1 MSRAERRRLER
12 ENLRV
17 ISEKKKKEDF
27 ANTLIK
33 EFTPSQIIKIHKYA
47 EILKDVEIKKG
58 IELVEK
64 FGNVV
69 MCNAVQG
76 ALAQHTELNTEEY
89 GKILATI
96 REFGIE
102 DAAAIT
108 AKTKKEGKEGLITID
123 QGMEEFYMAIEKKH
137 VEMIERAKELLKQK
151 FNQKKIIESLK
162 KEFSVPT
169 GAANLAFR
177 KAKEQRVGET
187 LKEVAQEVAKEII
200 KPVEPVKEE
209 STKQQVIK
217 YLNAEVNNIENKT
230 NKEILKTIEKKF
242 HVADSTA
249 KAYYYAWKK
258 EYMGSEKCEPVYF
271 ATTEYIGSE
280 KCEPVYFA
288 TTEKK
293 VVEPVET
300 EKIKIDTNIN
310 RIEEKKEVNKMNELS
325 IVDQLK
331 HQLEVACEDEHLFE
345 NRIKEM
351 QDKLEETKK
360 RAIALKTAINA
371 LEGVNL

>member
-76 ALAQHTELNTEEY
+76 ALAQHTELNTEDY

-217 YLNAEVNNIENKT
+217 YLNAEVNNMENKT

-249 KAYYYAWKK
+249 KIYYYAWKK
-258 EYMGSEKCEPVYF
+258 EYMGSEKCEPSYF
-271 ATTEYIGSE
+271 TNTSTITTEN
-280 KCEPVYFA
+280 
-288 TTEKK
+288 
-293 VVEPVET
+293 VVEPVKT

-325 IVDQLK
+325 IVEQLK
-331 HQLEVACEDEHLFE
+331 HQLEITCEDEHLFE

>member
-76 ALAQHTELNTEEY
+76 ALAQHTELSTEDY

-187 LKEVAQEVAKEII
+187 LKEVAQEVAKDIV

-217 YLNAEVNNIENKT
+217 YLNAEVNNMENKT
-230 NKEILKTIEKKF
+230 NKEILRKIEKKF

-258 EYMGSEKCEPVYF
+258 EYMGSEKCEPSYF
-271 ATTEYIGSE
+271 TNTSTITTEN
-280 KCEPVYFA
+280 
-288 TTEKK
+288 

>member
-76 ALAQHTELNTEEY
+76 ALAQHTELSTEDY

-177 KAKEQRVGET
+177 KAKEQRVSET
-187 LKEVAQEVAKEII
+187 LKEVAQEVTKDIVKPV

-217 YLNAEVNNIENKT
+217 YLNAEVNNMENKT
-230 NKEILKTIEKKF
+230 NKEILRKIEKKF

-258 EYMGSEKCEPVYF
+258 EYMGSEKCEPSYF
-271 ATTEYIGSE
+271 TNTSTITTEN
-280 KCEPVYFA
+280 
-288 TTEKK
+288 
-293 VVEPVET
+293 VVEPVKT

>member
-12 ENLRV
+12 ESLRV

-76 ALAQHTELNTEEY
+76 ALAQHTELSTEDY

-187 LKEVAQEVAKEII
+187 LKEVAQEVAKDIVKPVE
-200 KPVEPVKEE
+200 PVEPVKEE

-217 YLNAEVNNIENKT
+217 YLNAEVNNMENKT
-230 NKEILKTIEKKF
+230 NKEILRKIEKKF

-258 EYMGSEKCEPVYF
+258 EYM
-271 ATTEYIGSE
+271 GSE

>member
-76 ALAQHTELNTEEY
+76 ALAQHTELSTEDY

-217 YLNAEVNNIENKT
+217 YLNAEVNNMENKT
-230 NKEILKTIEKKF
+230 NKEILRKIEKKF

-258 EYMGSEKCEPVYF
+258 EYMGSEKCEPSYF
-271 ATTEYIGSE
+271 TNTSTITTEN
-280 KCEPVYFA
+280 
-288 TTEKK
+288 
-293 VVEPVET
+293 VVEPVKT

>member
-76 ALAQHTELNTEEY
+76 ALAQHTELSTEDY

-187 LKEVAQEVAKEII
+187 LKEVAQEVAKDIV

-217 YLNAEVNNIENKT
+217 YLNAEVNNMENKT

-258 EYMGSEKCEPVYF
+258 EYMGSEKCEPSYF
-271 ATTEYIGSE
+271 TNTSTITTEN
-280 KCEPVYFA
+280 
-288 TTEKK
+288 

>member
-76 ALAQHTELNTEEY
+76 ALAQHTELSTEDY

-187 LKEVAQEVAKEII
+187 LKEVAQEVAKDIV

-217 YLNAEVNNIENKT
+217 YLNAEVNNMENKT
-230 NKEILKTIEKKF
+230 NKEILRKIEKKF

-258 EYMGSEKCEPVYF
+258 EYMGSEKCEPSYF
-271 ATTEYIGSE
+271 TNTSTITTEN
-280 KCEPVYFA
+280 
-288 TTEKK
+288 
-293 VVEPVET
+293 VVEPVKI

>member
-47 EILKDVEIKKG
+47 EILKEVEIKKG

-76 ALAQHTELNTEEY
+76 ALAQHTELSTEDY

-177 KAKEQRVGET
+177 KAKEQRVSET
-187 LKEVAQEVAKEII
+187 LKEVAQEVTKDIVKPV

-217 YLNAEVNNIENKT
+217 YLNAEVNNMENKT
-230 NKEILKTIEKKF
+230 NKEILRKIEKKF

-258 EYMGSEKCEPVYF
+258 EYMGSEKCEPSYF
-271 ATTEYIGSE
+271 TNTSTITTEN
-280 KCEPVYFA
+280 
-288 TTEKK
+288 
-293 VVEPVET
+293 VVEPVKT

-325 IVDQLK
+325 IVEQLK